1 MKNQLRLPVVVCLL
15 IIFSCFIFLLQTT
28 VVAQN
33 KTTTIK
39 EYKKVFTTYPYS
51 DPNPIPVVGKI
62 YPYYRF
68 DLYTDKPIEKEWT
81 VVELENEY
89 IKVMILPEIGGKIW
103 TAIEKSTGKPF
114 IYYNQ
119 VVKFRDVAMRGA
131 WTSGGIE
138 ANYGIIGHTPNCAT
152 PVDYLTRRNE
162 DGSASCFI
170 GVLDLLTRTP
180 WRLEVNLPADK
191 AYFTTTSF
199 WYNATPLEQPYYTW
213 MNAGIKA
220 SGNLQ
225 FIYPGTHYLGHDGE
239 SASWP
244 INKENGRDISFYEKN
259 SFGGYKSYHVFG
271 RYTDFFG
278 GYWHDEDFGMGRYS
292 PHDEKAGKKIWIWG
306 LSQQGMIWEKLLTD
320 KDGQYVEVQSGRLF
334 NQSAERSTLT
344 PFKHRGFAP
353 YATDR
358 WTEYWFPI
366 KQIKGF
372 VKANAFGAL
381 NLKEEDGGLKIY
393 FCPLQHLNEKIEILH
408 GDKPIYSKQIV
419 LTPLEIFSDVINVK
433 VNLKQL
439 RVKLGNGKMDYS
451 ANAEDVLSR
460 PLESPKDFDW
470 NSVYG
475 LYLQGKE
482 KLRQRNYPAAMEKL
496 EECLR
501 KDPNY
506 LPALVESAHLSYR
519 GSQDEKAVEY
529 AKKALSIE
537 TYDPAANYYY
547 GLINL
552 RRGKI
557 TDAKDGF
564 DIAAMSTEY
573 RSSAWNELS
582 KIYFRE
588 GNFERAVEYANKSLD
603 FNRYNLEAYQL
614 IAVVRRLGNGRA
626 KAAEALSEIL
636 TLDPLNH
643 FVRFEKYLW
652 ESNAANRDSFVKL
665 IRNEMP
671 HETFLELAIW
681 YYGIGLTRE
690 GERVLQLSP
699 PKAET
704 LYWQA
709 YLKNVMR
716 KYDYAIDIQKAN
728 AVSPH
733 LTFPFRPETAEVLKW
748 VIEKNSAW
756 QPKYYLGMI
765 YWSRNETTQAK
776 ALFESCGSIPGYAPF
791 YAARAELLKASAKER
806 SLSDLQKAAQL
817 DQKQWRYGKL
827 LVDRYLES
835 GQFDEALRIS
845 QKYYEQSR
853 ENYLLGLLYARTL
866 LLNRKYLECHELL
879 SKLTVL
885 PYEGSTDG
893 RRLYWESQMMLA
905 LETIKTG
912 EYDQSLEFIKAAR
925 DWPENMGAGKPYQEN
940 VDERLEDWLESASYE
955 KSGKR
960 EEASLALNRIAS
972 FKKRTNN
979 VGDLV
984 SALALDKLG
993 RRNEAEQ
1000 ILNAWVAK
1008 QPDSLLAR
1016 WCREAFNGNHTAL
1029 AEPEFTDE
1037 RFRVMREWMKLHG
1050 Q

>member
-15 IIFSCFIFLLQTT
+15 IVFSSFILLFQKT

-39 EYKKVFTTYPYS
+39 EYKKGFTTYPYS

-62 YPYYRF
+62 YPYFRF
-68 DLYTDKPIEKEWT
+68 DIYADKPIQKEWT

-138 ANYGIIGHTPNCAT
+138 ANYGIIGHTPNCST

-220 SGNLQ
+220 AGNLQ
-225 FIYPGTHYLGHDGE
+225 FVYPGTHYLGHDGE
-239 SASWP
+239 SATWP

-259 SFGGYKSYHVFG
+259 DFDGYKSYHVFG

-353 YATDR
+353 YTTDK
-358 WTEYWFPI
+358 WTEYWFPV
-366 KQIKGF
+366 KQTKGF
-372 VKANAFGAL
+372 VKANHFGAL
-381 NLKEEDGGLKIY
+381 NLREEDGGLKIY
-393 FCPLQHLNEKIEILH
+393 LCPLQNLNEKIEIFH
-408 GDKPIYSKQIV
+408 GGKPIYSRQIV
-419 LTPLEIFSDVINVK
+419 LKPLETFSDKIMVK
-433 VNLKQL
+433 ANLKQL
-439 RVKLGNGKMDYS
+439 RVKLGDGKMDYS
-451 ANAEDVLSR
+451 ADADDALSR

-482 KLRQRNYPAAMEKL
+482 KLRQRNYPAAKEKL
-496 EECLR
+496 EECLM
-501 KDPNY
+501 KDQNY
-506 LPALVESAHLSYR
+506 LPALVDLAHLYYR
-519 GSQDEKAVEY
+519 GSQSEKSVEY

-547 GLINL
+547 GLANL
-552 RRGKI
+552 RLGKI
-557 TDAKDGF
+557 PDAKDGF
-564 DIAAMSTEY
+564 DIAAMSVEY
-573 RSSAWNELS
+573 RSAAWNELS

-588 GNFERAVEYANKSLD
+588 GNFERALEYAGKSLD
-603 FNRYNLEAYQL
+603 FNRYNIEAYQL
-614 IAVVRRLGNGRA
+614 IAVIRRLGNERN
-626 KAAEALSEIL
+626 KAAEALSAIL
-636 TLDPLNH
+636 SFDPLSH
-643 FVRFEKYLW
+643 FVRFEKYLG
-652 ESNAANRDSFVKL
+652 ESSAANRDSFVKL

-671 HETFLELAIW
+671 YETYLELAIW
-681 YYGIGLTRE
+681 YYGIELARDSE
-690 GERVLQLSP
+690 KVLQLSP
-699 PKAET
+699 PNPEV

-716 KYDYAIDIQKAN
+716 KYDYATDIRRAN
-728 AVSPH
+728 AASPY
-733 LTFPFRPETAEVLKW
+733 LIFPFRPETADVLRW
-748 VIEKNSAW
+748 VIEKNSSW

-765 YWSRNETTQAK
+765 YWSTNETTKAK
-776 ALFESCGSIPGYAPF
+776 ALFESCGLLPDYAPF
-791 YAARAELLKASAKER
+791 YAARAELLRSSEKEK

-817 DQKQWRYGKL
+817 DNRQWRYGKL
-827 LVDRYLES
+827 LVDHYLES
-835 GQFDEALRIS
+835 GQPHEALRIS
-845 QKYYEQSR
+845 EKYYEQSR
-853 ENYLLGLLYARTL
+853 DNYILGLLYAKTL
-866 LLNRKYLECHELL
+866 LLNKKYLECHELL
-879 SKLTVL
+879 SKMTVL

-925 DWPENMGAGKPYQEN
+925 DWPENLGAGKPYQEGI
-940 VDERLEDWLESASYE
+940 DERLENWLEAATYE
-955 KSGKR
+955 KSGKPD
-960 EEASLALNRIAS
+960 EAGLALNRIAS

-979 VGDLV
+979 IGDLV
-984 SALALDKLG
+984 SALALEKLG

-1000 ILNAWVAK
+1000 ILNAWLAK
-1008 QPDSLLAR
+1008 APASPLAR
-1016 WCREAFNGNHTAL
+1016 WCKDAFYGNTSSL
-1029 AEPEFTDE
+1029 AEPEFADE
-1037 RFRVMREWMKLHG
+1037 RFRVIKEWMKLHG
-1050 Q
+1050 R

>member
-1 MKNQLRLPVVVCLL
+1 MKNELRLPAVVCLL
-15 IIFSCFIFLLQTT
+15 VVFSSYIFLLRTT

-62 YPYYRF
+62 YPYFRF
-68 DLYTDKPIEKEWT
+68 DLYTDKPIEKQWT

-89 IKVMILPEIGGKIW
+89 LKVMILPEIGGKIW

-119 VVKFRDVAMRGA
+119 VIKFRDVAMRGA

-138 ANYGIIGHTPNCAT
+138 ANYGIIGHTPNCST
-152 PVDYLTRRNE
+152 PVDYLARRNE

-239 SASWP
+239 SAAWP
-244 INKENGRDISFYEKN
+244 INQANGRDISYYQKN
-259 SFGGYKSYHVFG
+259 DFGGYKSYHVFG

-278 GYWHDEDFGMGRYS
+278 GYWHDEDFGMGRSS

-334 NQSAERSTLT
+334 NQSAERSSLT
-344 PFKHRGFAP
+344 PFKHRGFTP

-358 WTEYWFPI
+358 WTEYWFPV
-366 KQIKGF
+366 KQTKGF
-372 VKANAFGAL
+372 VKANHFGVL
-381 NLKEEDGGLKIY
+381 NLKEEDGGLKVY
-393 FCPLQHLNEKIEILH
+393 FCPLQDLNEKIEIFHDDRL
-408 GDKPIYSKQIV
+408 IYSRQIV
-419 LTPLEIFSDVINVK
+419 LKPMETFTEAINVK
-433 VNLKQL
+433 VNPKRL
-439 RVKLGNGKMDYS
+439 RVKLGDAKMDYD
-451 ANAEDVLSR
+451 ANADDALSR

-470 NSVYG
+470 NSASG

-482 KLRQRNYPAAMEKL
+482 KMRQRNYPVAMEKL
-496 EECLR
+496 EECLK
-501 KDPNY
+501 KDTNY
-506 LPALVESAHLSYR
+506 LPALVDLSHLFYR
-519 GSQDEKAVEY
+519 GSQYEKAFEY

-552 RRGKI
+552 RRGKVA
-557 TDAKDGF
+557 DAKDGF
-564 DIAAMSTEY
+564 DIAAMSIEY
-573 RSSAWNELS
+573 RSAAWSELS

-588 GNFERAVEYANKSLD
+588 GNFERAMEYAGKSLD
-603 FNRYNLEAYQL
+603 FNRYNIEAYQL
-614 IAVVRRLGNGRA
+614 IAVIRRLGNERG
-626 KAAEALSEIL
+626 KAEETLGAIL
-636 TLDPLNH
+636 AFDPLNH
-643 FVRFEKYLW
+643 FVRSEKYLW
-652 ESNAANRDSFVKL
+652 EASAANRDSFVKL

-681 YYGIGLTRE
+681 YYSIGLARE
-690 GERVLQLSP
+690 SERVLQLSP
-699 PKAET
+699 PNPEVF
-704 LYWQA
+704 YWQA

-716 KYDYAIDIQKAN
+716 KYDYATDIQKAN
-728 AVSPH
+728 AASPH
-733 LTFPFRPETAEVLKW
+733 LIFPFRPETAEVLKW

-756 QPKYYLGMI
+756 LPKYYLGLI
-765 YWSRNETTQAK
+765 YWGRNETAQAK
-776 ALFESCGSIPGYAPF
+776 ALFESCGTIPGYAPF
-791 YAARAELLKASAKER
+791 YAARAELLRSSAKER

-827 LVDRYLES
+827 LVDLYLES
-835 GQFDEALRIS
+835 KQPDEALRIS

-853 ENYLLGLLYARTL
+853 DNYILGLLYARTL
-866 LLNRKYLECHELL
+866 LLNKRYLECHELL
-879 SKLTVL
+879 SRITVL

-940 VDERLEDWLESASYE
+940 VDERLEDWLEAVCYG

-960 EEASLALNRIAS
+960 EEAGLALNRIAS
-972 FKKRTNN
+972 FKRRTNN

-993 RRNEAEQ
+993 RRNEADQ
-1000 ILNAWVAK
+1000 ILDGWVAK
-1008 QPDSLLAR
+1008 EPASPLAR
-1016 WCREAFNGNHTAL
+1016 WCREAFKGNHTAL

-1037 RFRVMREWMKLHG
+1037 RFRVMREWIKLHE